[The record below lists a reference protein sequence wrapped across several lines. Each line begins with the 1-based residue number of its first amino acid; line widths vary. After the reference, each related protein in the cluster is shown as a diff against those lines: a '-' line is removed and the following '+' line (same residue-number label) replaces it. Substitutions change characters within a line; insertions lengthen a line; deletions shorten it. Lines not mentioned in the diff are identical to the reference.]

1 MEDLKNLNLDLK
13 SWTLQDLKLDEA
25 FPPNRDSYPPVMI
38 PLSVPGMKSP
48 SKTTTLYPMSAP
60 VKLPGRSKGGDIFF
74 GINDED
80 EEEWEMSYHQ
90 RRHSRYNT
98 TEDVSSGGDNSQSGS
113 LVTPMSVS
121 STKKVTNPWKSSKC
135 AMDQSSL
142 WKKPV
147 YSQMVTSPLVPKVI
161 PVAERVETIIQEFAP
176 TLNEFIVSSDLYRL
190 KTRIKKSMIRLIKL
204 RAIEKPL
211 QTKSQRKHLL
221 QDALTAVTTEVF
233 EEGTDLQH
241 YNERT
246 IETFLGNMAFIGFMG
261 RLNIVDE
268 MSILCAISHLCRQH
282 QREQKPEL
290 IIGAKTIVSNS
301 RIDLSTTPTGRIIFE
316 YICLTNPYVVEINKG
331 YLSEEQH
338 YKHLTDYPTNDISVE
353 RTTETEFYDLYDT
366 SPTNF
371 KTDNESF
378 HEQ

>member
-1 MEDLKNLNLDLK
+1 MEDLENLNLSLK
-13 SWTLQDLKLDEA
+13 SLTLQDLKLDEA

-48 SKTTTLYPMSAP
+48 SKPRTLYPMSAP
-60 VKLPGRSKGGDIFF
+60 VKLPRNKGGDIFF

-98 TEDVSSGGDNSQSGS
+98 TEDVSSVGDNSQNGS
-113 LVTPMSVS
+113 QVTPMSVS
-121 STKKVTNPWKSSKC
+121 STKKVTNPWKSSKST
-135 AMDQSSL
+135 MDQSSL
-142 WKKPV
+142 WRKPV
-147 YSQMVTSPLVPKVI
+147 CSQMVTSPLVPKVI

-176 TLNEFIVSSDLYRL
+176 SLKEFIVSSELYRL

-211 QTKSQRKHLL
+211 QTKSQRKQLL
-221 QDALTAVTTEVF
+221 QDALTAVTTGVF
-233 EEGTDLQH
+233 EEGTDLQY
-241 YNERT
+241 YNDQS
-246 IETFLGNMAFIGFMG
+246 IETFIGNMAFIGYMG

-290 IIGAKTIVSNS
+290 IIGAETIVSNS
-301 RIDLSTTPTGRIIFE
+301 RIDLSTTPTGRVIFE
-316 YICLTNPYVVEINKG
+316 YICRTSPYADEINKG
-331 YLSEEQH
+331 YLCEEQH
-338 YKHLTDYPTNDISVE
+338 NKHLTDYPTHDISVD

-366 SPTNF
+366 SPTDR
-371 KTDNESF
+371 KTDNEKLS
-378 HEQ
+378 